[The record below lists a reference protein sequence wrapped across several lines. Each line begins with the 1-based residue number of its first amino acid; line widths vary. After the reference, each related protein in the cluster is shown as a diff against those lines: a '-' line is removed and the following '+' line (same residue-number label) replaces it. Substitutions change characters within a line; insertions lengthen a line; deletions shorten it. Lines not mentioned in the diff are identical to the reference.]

1 MSQSR
6 VVTRGDLAASR
17 GARRSRRVRLGAAAR
32 AAAVAFAVG
41 VVVGSNAGTDPA
53 QRGAGQFTTA
63 WEHGDWTQMWKLSG
77 GPRRPHAASRFTA
90 RYRGPAAT
98 PARAAGRLG
107 QP

>member
-17 GARRSRRVRLGAAAR
+17 GARRSRRVRLGAAGV

-53 QRGAGQFTTA
+53 QRVAGQFTTA

-77 GPRRPHAASRFTA
+77 GPRRP
-90 RYRGPAAT
+90 PAAARLAPRH
-98 PARAAGRLG
+98 PAAPGPPPGAAGR
-107 QP
+107 